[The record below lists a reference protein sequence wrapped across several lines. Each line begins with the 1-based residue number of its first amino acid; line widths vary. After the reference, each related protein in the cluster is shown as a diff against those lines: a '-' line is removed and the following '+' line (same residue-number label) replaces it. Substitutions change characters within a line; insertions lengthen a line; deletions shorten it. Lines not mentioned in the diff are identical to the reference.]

1 MTIRYRSKETL
12 SEIII
17 SEKSFF
23 VIPQRSVFI
32 MAKIELLDS
41 YEDLLNYVEEIRE
54 SMDLIHNWLA
64 KEPDWD
70 SQCDLYEFIAQHSSQ
85 FAVLNLIMYR
95 LDSLKDEH
103 RTIIDNYIKGV

>member
-1 MTIRYRSKETL
+1 
-12 SEIII
+12 
-17 SEKSFF
+17 
-23 VIPQRSVFI
+23 

-70 SQCDLYEFIAQHSSQ
+70 SQCELYDFIVQHSSQ

-95 LDSLKDEH
+95 LDNLVTEH
-103 RTIIDNYIKGV
+103 REIIENVYRGK

>member
-1 MTIRYRSKETL
+1 
-12 SEIII
+12 
-17 SEKSFF
+17 
-23 VIPQRSVFI
+23 
-32 MAKIELLDS
+32 MAKIKLLDS

-70 SQCDLYEFIAQHSSQ
+70 SQCELYDFIAQHSSQ

-103 RTIIDNYIKGV
+103 RTIIDNYIKGEIK

>member
-1 MTIRYRSKETL
+1 
-12 SEIII
+12 
-17 SEKSFF
+17 
-23 VIPQRSVFI
+23 

-64 KEPDWD
+64 KEPDWA
-70 SQCDLYEFIAQHSSQ
+70 SQCELYDFIAQHSSQ

-95 LDSLKDEH
+95 LDNLVTEH
-103 RTIIDNYIKGV
+103 REIIENVYRGK

>member
-1 MTIRYRSKETL
+1 
-12 SEIII
+12 
-17 SEKSFF
+17 
-23 VIPQRSVFI
+23 

-54 SMDLIHNWLA
+54 SMDLIHNWLE

-70 SQCDLYEFIAQHSSQ
+70 SQCELYDFIAQHSSQ

-95 LDSLKDEH
+95 LDNLVTEH
-103 RTIIDNYIKGV
+103 REIIENVYRGK

>member
-1 MTIRYRSKETL
+1 
-12 SEIII
+12 
-17 SEKSFF
+17 
-23 VIPQRSVFI
+23 
-32 MAKIELLDS
+32 MAKNELLDS

-95 LDSLKDEH
+95 LDNLVTEH
-103 RTIIDNYIKGV
+103 REIIENIYRGK

>member
-1 MTIRYRSKETL
+1 
-12 SEIII
+12 
-17 SEKSFF
+17 
-23 VIPQRSVFI
+23 

-70 SQCDLYEFIAQHSSQ
+70 SQCELYDFIAQHSSQ

-95 LDSLKDEH
+95 LDNLVMEH
-103 RTIIDNYIKGV
+103 REIIENVYRGK

>member
-1 MTIRYRSKETL
+1 
-12 SEIII
+12 
-17 SEKSFF
+17 
-23 VIPQRSVFI
+23 

-70 SQCDLYEFIAQHSSQ
+70 SQCELYDFIAQHSSQ

-95 LDSLKDEH
+95 LDNLVTEH
-103 RTIIDNYIKGV
+103 REIIENVYRGK

>member
-1 MTIRYRSKETL
+1 
-12 SEIII
+12 
-17 SEKSFF
+17 
-23 VIPQRSVFI
+23 

-41 YEDLLNYVEEIRE
+41 YENLLNYVEEIRE

-95 LDSLKDEH
+95 LDYLVTEH
-103 RTIIDNYIKGV
+103 REIIENVYRGK

>member
-1 MTIRYRSKETL
+1 
-12 SEIII
+12 
-17 SEKSFF
+17 
-23 VIPQRSVFI
+23 

-70 SQCDLYEFIAQHSSQ
+70 SQCELYDFIAQHSSQ
-85 FAVLNLIMYR
+85 FAVLNLIMCR
-95 LDSLKDEH
+95 LDNLVTEH
-103 RTIIDNYIKGV
+103 REIIENVYRGK

>member
-1 MTIRYRSKETL
+1 
-12 SEIII
+12 
-17 SEKSFF
+17 
-23 VIPQRSVFI
+23 

-64 KEPDWD
+64 KEPNWD
-70 SQCDLYEFIAQHSSQ
+70 SQCELYDFIAQHSSQ

-103 RTIIDNYIKGV
+103 RTIIDNYIKGEIK

>member
-1 MTIRYRSKETL
+1 MKYYIMQKH
-12 SEIII
+12 
-17 SEKSFF
+17 SF
-23 VIPQRSVFI
+23 QDARRSVFI

-41 YEDLLNYVEEIRE
+41 YENLLNYVEEIRE
-54 SMDLIHNWLA
+54 SMDLIHDWLA

-70 SQCDLYEFIAQHSSQ
+70 SQCELYDFIAQHSSQ

-103 RTIIDNYIKGV
+103 RTIIDNYMKGA

>member
-1 MTIRYRSKETL
+1 
-12 SEIII
+12 
-17 SEKSFF
+17 
-23 VIPQRSVFI
+23 

-41 YEDLLNYVEEIRE
+41 YEDLLNYVGEIRE

-95 LDSLKDEH
+95 LDNLVTEH
-103 RTIIDNYIKGV
+103 REIIENVYRGK

>member
-1 MTIRYRSKETL
+1 
-12 SEIII
+12 
-17 SEKSFF
+17 
-23 VIPQRSVFI
+23 

-41 YEDLLNYVEEIRE
+41 YEDLLNYVEEICE

-70 SQCDLYEFIAQHSSQ
+70 SQCELYDFIAQHSSQ

-95 LDSLKDEH
+95 LDNLVTEH
-103 RTIIDNYIKGV
+103 REIIENVYRGK

>member
-1 MTIRYRSKETL
+1 
-12 SEIII
+12 
-17 SEKSFF
+17 
-23 VIPQRSVFI
+23 

-41 YEDLLNYVEEIRE
+41 YEDLLNYVGEIRE

-95 LDSLKDEH
+95 LDNLVTEH
-103 RTIIDNYIKGV
+103 REIIENIYRGK

>member
-1 MTIRYRSKETL
+1 
-12 SEIII
+12 
-17 SEKSFF
+17 
-23 VIPQRSVFI
+23 

-64 KEPDWD
+64 KEPNWD

-95 LDSLKDEH
+95 LDNLVTEH
-103 RTIIDNYIKGV
+103 REIIENVYRGK

>member
-1 MTIRYRSKETL
+1 
-12 SEIII
+12 
-17 SEKSFF
+17 
-23 VIPQRSVFI
+23 

-41 YEDLLNYVEEIRE
+41 YENLLNYVEEIRE

-70 SQCDLYEFIAQHSSQ
+70 SQCELYDFIAQHSSQ

-95 LDSLKDEH
+95 LDNLVTEH
-103 RTIIDNYIKGV
+103 REIIENVYRGK